1 MTTRR
6 RLIVDLDDHDWAAL
20 EAYAAKRRTTCG
32 GVISLMVE
40 ESLVKTTP
48 EPEPV
53 PVVAV
58 EIAPAKSAPEPVP
71 VVAVKTTPEP
81 EPVPVVAVEIT
92 PAKSAPEPVPVVAPY
107 LPPGQVWNPPTGT
120 EDERLAAVRARWS
133 SKSVT

>member
-58 EIAPAKSAPEPVP
+58 EI
-71 VVAVKTTPEP
+71 
-81 EPVPVVAVEIT
+81 T
-92 PAKSAPEPVPVVAPY
+92 PAKSAPEPVPVMAPY